1 MKQRMERV
9 KSQYTINSD
18 LWERWQEW
26 LAKDSLWPPFVG
38 VKHGDLHPGHILI
51 DENQCVTGV
60 IDWSEGGGLV
70 MYLQTFCLINFSL
83 GKKD

>member
-1 MKQRMERV
+1 M
-9 KSQYTINSD
+9 
-18 LWERWQEW
+18 
-26 LAKDSLWPPFVG
+26 AAFVG

-60 IDWSEGGGLV
+60 IDWSEVGIGDV
-70 MYLQTFCLINFSL
+70 SADFCRINFSL